1 MSKTPPVCDGAR
13 NQTLQYRFSSA
24 CHPTQSHTFP
34 HLVPPPSWAQM
45 QDGSSPAGAG
55 AAAAANAAAMQQM
68 MMGGAAPARQLP
80 LPYLM
85 SSLTQFSRPVKYP
98 DHDLVIDTRLMEKAV
113 GTAPDGK
120 QARGLVRQVK
130 ARLLQL
136 RQAHANK
143 ERMQRSFRNATLAG
157 GKVGAGG
164 CAWVAWDVEGWGAR
178 VCQGNSHADGQ
189 LAVPVWHRHVCPALH
204 ASTLWLPSLHI
215 LRCPAGHAGTSAA
228 CYQARSL
235 CAPARHLPLPSA
247 RAL

>member
-1 MSKTPPVCDGAR
+1 
-13 NQTLQYRFSSA
+13 
-24 CHPTQSHTFP
+24 
-34 HLVPPPSWAQM
+34 
-45 QDGSSPAGAG
+45 
-55 AAAAANAAAMQQM
+55 MQQM
-68 MMGGAAPARQLP
+68 MMGGAAPTRQLP

-157 GKVGAGG
+157 GKVGVGG
-164 CAWVAWDVEGWGAR
+164 CAG
-178 VCQGNSHADGQ
+178 
-189 LAVPVWHRHVCPALH
+189 
-204 ASTLWLPSLHI
+204 
-215 LRCPAGHAGTSAA
+215 
-228 CYQARSL
+228 
-235 CAPARHLPLPSA
+235 CA
-247 RAL
+247 